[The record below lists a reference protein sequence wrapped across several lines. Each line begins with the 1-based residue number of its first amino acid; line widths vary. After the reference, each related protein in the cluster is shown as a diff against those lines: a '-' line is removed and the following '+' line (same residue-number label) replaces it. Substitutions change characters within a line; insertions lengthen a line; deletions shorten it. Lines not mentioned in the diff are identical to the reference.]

1 MAGTV
6 LSLRRMFVL
15 ANKYQPNSNL
25 KDWLCSMGGGG
36 GGGARSGGGGGGR
49 GRRGGRGEGAA

>member
-36 GGGARSGGGGGGR
+36 GGGARSEGGR